1 MSDTLDPHVGQDT
14 HEEAHTPDTDPAPAS
29 VPDEVRALL
38 EYARGASP
46 HAQEI
51 REAFERGRAFG
62 FQQGRAEGFK
72 HGVKKTAS
80 VMRDMLPQAINKA
93 AIDDY
98 RSGKLATFVDQI
110 PLPAHSRGVATRVAV
125 AIAVIGYV
133 REALV
138 EALTD
143 VTPEVLRAR
152 KIGHG
157 GSLAKII
164 LRAPTP
170 KPGPARVTLRAC
182 LK

>member
-1 MSDTLDPHVGQDT
+1 MSDLLDPHVGQDT

-29 VPDEVRALL
+29 VPAEVRSLL
-38 EYARGASP
+38 EYARDASP

-51 REAFERGRAFG
+51 REAYAQGRAAG
-62 FQQGRAEGFK
+62 FQQGRADGFK
-72 HGVKKTAS
+72 HGVKKTAA
-80 VMRDMLPQAINKA
+80 VMREMLPQAINKA

-98 RSGKLATFVDQI
+98 RSGKLERFVDQI
-110 PLPAHSRGVATRVAV
+110 PLPTQSSGVAARVAV

-133 REALV
+133 REALI

-157 GSLAKII
+157 CSLAKII